1 MERDDETPAAERYW
15 ESYWRSSNTPEA
27 GRRYIVTGRIVGIPF
42 RVIRGTA
49 GDRGQRAGQTGP
61 VGTWSSVS
69 FRDYANA
76 VAERDRLNREGLED
90 FAPYRV
96 IVDPYMLG
104 SSA

>member
-27 GRRYIVTGRIVGIPF
+27 GRRYIVTGRIVGVPF
-42 RVIRGTA
+42 YTRRHAA
-49 GDRGQRAGQTGP
+49 GAGQPAGMAGP

-69 FRDYANA
+69 FRHYVDA
-76 VAERDRLNREGLED
+76 VEERDRLNREGLED